1 MPWHLGVDPGKAGA
15 AVALAPDGYAE
26 VLWSWRTSDRGLILV
41 RVAQVTRD
49 GIATRT
55 VRCRS
60 PHALGM
66 LVLAGIAAVAGS
78 EPVRVACEA
87 VHVGKSIGTSLGQE
101 LWNGQVLGP
110 LIDALVDGGGEV
122 ERPRPARWRKAVG
135 INPRLKSAEAKA
147 MAVEVLPGL
156 VGGLKDLVD
165 ALGRRSVLAHDYEA
179 GGIAACLA
187 GSKSSSEPSPST

>member
-26 VLWSWRTSDRGLILV
+26 VLWSWRTSDRSLILV
-41 RVAQVTRD
+41 RVAQATAS
-49 GIATRT
+49 GIKVRV

-60 PHALGM
+60 PHALGV
-66 LVLAGIAAVAGS
+66 LVLAGIVAVAGA

-101 LWNGQVLGP
+101 GWIGQVLGP
-110 LIDALVDGGGEV
+110 LIDALVEGGTEV
-122 ERPRPARWRKAVG
+122 ERVHPKHWRKAVG

-187 GSKSSSEPSPST
+187 GLKSSSEPSPST

>member
-15 AVALAPDGYAE
+15 AVALAPDDYAE

-41 RVAQVTRD
+41 RVAQATGS
-49 GIATRT
+49 GIVTRT

-60 PHALGM
+60 PHALGV
-66 LVLAGIAAVAGS
+66 LVLVGIQAVVGA

-101 LWNGQVLGP
+101 GWIGQVLGP
-110 LIDALVDGGGEV
+110 LIDALVEGGTEV
-122 ERPRPARWRKAVG
+122 ERPRPAHWRKAVG

-187 GSKSSSEPSPST
+187 GLKSSSERSPST